1 MVPWRFRGL
10 DTVPLPGGRA
20 LVARTL
26 RSRLLGLALLDE
38 VPGDLG
44 LLIPRCGAVHTFG
57 MRFAIDIAFLDA
69 RGRVID
75 TLFAVPPQRFVG
87 RRGARA
93 VLERPAAQVEPTSPA
108 SR

>member
-1 MVPWRFRGL
+1 M
-10 DTVPLPGGRA
+10 A
-20 LVARTL
+20 CTL

-38 VPGDLG
+38 APGEIG
-44 LLIPRCGAVHTFG
+44 LLIPRCRAVHTFG
-57 MRFAIDIAFLDA
+57 MRFAVDIVFLDA

-75 TLFAVPPQRFVG
+75 TVSAVPPRRLVR
-87 RRGARA
+87 RRGAHA

>member
-1 MVPWRFRGL
+1 
-10 DTVPLPGGRA
+10 
-20 LVARTL
+20 
-26 RSRLLGLALLDE
+26 
-38 VPGDLG
+38 
-44 LLIPRCGAVHTFG
+44 
-57 MRFAIDIAFLDA
+57 MRFPIDVVFLDA

-75 TLFAVPPQRFVG
+75 TLSAVPPRRFVR